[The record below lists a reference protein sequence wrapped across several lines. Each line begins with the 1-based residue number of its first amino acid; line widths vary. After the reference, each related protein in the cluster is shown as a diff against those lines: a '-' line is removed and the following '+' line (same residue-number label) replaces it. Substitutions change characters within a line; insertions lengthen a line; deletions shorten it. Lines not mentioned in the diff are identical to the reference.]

1 MRDNPKAL
9 RWLKEGKKRFASEGF
24 KGINVKEMSSSLGV
38 AKTSFYFLFKSKE
51 EYLKQLYDYWVE
63 DGSIRIINII
73 SVIDD
78 PHARFKK
85 LFELALSNIE
95 NEKFLFQMRDY
106 ARSCKY
112 TASVLKKVENK
123 RLKLLTNILI
133 EMGYS
138 KSLAKKTAKDI
149 YIFTLGFYEFH
160 KNSRITPKLVKET
173 VNEMIILYQIK

>member
-1 MRDNPKAL
+1 
-9 RWLKEGKKRFASEGF
+9 
-24 KGINVKEMSSSLGV
+24 MSSSLGV

-78 PHARFKK
+78 PHARFRK

-123 RLKLLTNILI
+123 RLKRQQ
-133 EMGYS
+133 
-138 KSLAKKTAKDI
+138 K
-149 YIFTLGFYEFH
+149 IFTSL
-160 KNSRITPKLVKET
+160 P
-173 VNEMIILYQIK
+173 